1 MKTLYAPPKLPGRLA
16 GLSCAFLLLLV
27 MVASASGQSTDL
39 GYPTPVRSTEISGTI
54 APRDLGD
61 ARLTRYYY
69 LFTGTPGDLI
79 VTAESENLEGDV
91 DVFTAG
97 VLRPLA
103 KVSLYAGISKS
114 GGSKTIYLRTR
125 QALILRVEARTP
137 NDNAGSFRVRFE
149 GAFEAVGSEVP
160 DPEPV
165 IPTLSS
171 ENSAPKKGRR
181 VTATGARI
189 EEPEPEPTA
198 TTQPDAVTT
207 TAPATATTETPA
219 ETPVATTPTEAAT
232 AEPPRPR
239 TPRNRR
245 SRTPRSTR
253 PRPAPTTGRTPTPA
267 EPAASEPA
275 AEPASGPRLI
285 IETKDGMRIER
296 YMTNVRRVTVERGLI
311 VVITTDGK
319 IERQPMTNV
328 LRMAIEP

>member
-1 MKTLYAPPKLPGRLA
+1 MKTLYAPLKLPGQLA
-16 GLSCAFLLLLV
+16 GLSATFLLLVALATG
-27 MVASASGQSTDL
+27 ASAQSTDL
-39 GYPTPVRSTEISGTI
+39 GYPTPVRSGEISGSI

-79 VTAESENLEGDV
+79 VTAEGENLEGDI

-97 VLRPLA
+97 ALRPLT
-103 KVSLYAGISKS
+103 KISLYAGISKS
-114 GGSKTIYLRTR
+114 GGTKTIYLRTR
-125 QALILRVEARTP
+125 QSLILRVEARTP
-137 NDNAGSFRVRFE
+137 NDNSGSFRIRFE
-149 GAFEAVGSEVP
+149 GAFEPVGSEVP

-171 ENSAPKKGRR
+171 ETGTGKGRR

-189 EEPEPEPTA
+189 DEPEPE
-198 TTQPDAVTT
+198 TTVTVRPDAGA
-207 TAPATATTETPA
+207 APAAPVTESPA
-219 ETPVATTPTEAAT
+219 ETPGVTPTPESTAT
-232 AEPPRPR
+232 ATSRSR

-245 SRTPRSTR
+245 SARNTR
-253 PRPAPTTGRTPTPA
+253 NSRRPQTPTRRIEPPDEAAATTPA
-267 EPAASEPA
+267 I
-275 AEPASGPRLI
+275 EPASGPRLI

-296 YMTNVRRVTVERGLI
+296 YMNNVRRVTVERGLI

-319 IERQPMTNV
+319 VERQPMTNV

>member
-1 MKTLYAPPKLPGRLA
+1 MKTLYAPLKLQSRLA
-16 GLSCAFLLLLV
+16 GLSAAFLLLLLWAAG
-27 MVASASGQSTDL
+27 ASAQSTDL
-39 GYPTPVRSTEISGTI
+39 GYPTPIRSGEISGSI

-79 VTAESENLEGDV
+79 VTAESENLEGDI

-97 VLRPLA
+97 VLRPLS
-103 KVSLYAGISKS
+103 KITLYAGISKS

-125 QALILRVEARTP
+125 QSLILRVEARTP
-137 NDNAGSFRVRFE
+137 NDNAGNFRIRFE

-171 ENSAPKKGRR
+171 ENSASSKGRR

-189 EEPEPEPTA
+189 DEPEPEPETTA
-198 TTQPDAVTT
+198 TTRPDANPT
-207 TAPATATTETPA
+207 PATVTPAETPA
-219 ETPVATTPTEAAT
+219 ETATTESAT
-232 AEPPRPR
+232 TATPRPR

-245 SRTPRSTR
+245 NTRNTRSRPQPTNRRTQPPEETATTA
-253 PRPAPTTGRTPTPA
+253 PAV
-267 EPAASEPA
+267 
-275 AEPASGPRLI
+275 EPASGPRLI

-319 IERQPMTNV
+319 VERQPMINV

>member
-1 MKTLYAPPKLPGRLA
+1 MKTLYAPLKLHGWLIRLPG
-16 GLSCAFLLLLV
+16 AFLLLLTL
-27 MVASASGQSTDL
+27 ATGAAAQSTDL
-39 GYPTPVRSTEISGTI
+39 DYPTPIRSGEISGTI

-79 VTAESENLEGDV
+79 VTAESENLEGDI

-97 VLRPLA
+97 VLRPLS
-103 KVSLYAGISKS
+103 KISLYAGITRS

-125 QALILRVEARTP
+125 QSLILRVEARTP

-149 GAFEAVGSEVP
+149 GAFEPVGSEVP

-171 ENSAPKKGRR
+171 DSTTKKGRR

-189 EEPEPEPTA
+189 EEPEPPAETTTA
-198 TTQPDAVTT
+198 TTTEPDAATPTTTEPSAENPSATT
-207 TAPATATTETPA
+207 TADANTTEA
-219 ETPVATTPTEAAT
+219 
-232 AEPPRPR
+232 PRPR
-239 TPRNRR
+239 TPRRR
-245 SRTPRSTR
+245 SRTSRNTR
-253 PRPAPTTGRTPTPA
+253 TRPAPATRRTPPPVEPS
-267 EPAASEPA
+267 EPAAT

-285 IETKDGMRIER
+285 IETKDGMRFER
-296 YMTNVRRVTVERGLI
+296 YMTSVRRVTVERGLI
-311 VVITTDGK
+311 VIVTTDGK